1 MRKKNE
7 LENIR
12 KEKLQGIMIRSK
24 VKWAEE
30 GEKPTRYFCGLES
43 RNYVNKTIPK
53 IEKEDGSIIRN
64 QQEILS
70 EVKKFYS
77 DLYNCHDREHNTNNM
92 EILGNLQNHTI
103 LEENEKMN
111 LEGEITEEEIS
122 ITLKKMKNDKSPGS
136 DGFSAEFFKF
146 FFKDLKVYIKR
157 AINEGYYT
165 GKFSVTQRQ
174 GLITCLPKGDKP
186 RQFLKNWRPIT
197 LLNVIYK
204 IASGCIA
211 QRLKQCLPKLIS
223 SEQTGFISGRYIG
236 ENTRMIYDIM
246 NFTEEENLPG
256 LLLIIDFEKAFDSIS
271 WEFIREVLGFF
282 NFGESIKRWI
292 SVLYNDIS
300 SAVIQSGFVSEFFS
314 ISRGCRQGDPSSPY
328 IFLLCAEVLSLMIKH
343 NKNIKGVQI
352 DDIEY
357 KLSQFADDTT
367 VILNGTELSVEE
379 TINTLNIFA
388 DMSGLKINSS
398 KTRAVWIGCKKYSGE
413 TFNHRFKLNWN
424 QNNFD
429 ILGIKFSCNLQTM
442 IELNYKDKL
451 SQIDRE
457 LKQWSKRIL
466 TPFGRITV
474 LKTLIISKLNHLFI
488 ALPNPT
494 AEIINA
500 LQKKFFNFIWQSRT
514 DRVKRDILMQNYD
527 KGGLKMV
534 NLRHYICALKGS
546 WIRKLITKDSK
557 YINIFESKYTN
568 ISDLINRGTEFI
580 NKLITNN
587 NNPFWNDVLESW
599 IQICEKIEPVT
610 FDDILMTNLWD
621 NRKLKI
627 ANRHIFYKRWY
638 ENRIYFIKDLFN
650 ADGILMTYNQFIQKY
665 NLTINFMEFFGVR
678 RAVES
683 YIKKSGIVIDSAS
696 FDNNLHIPFKIR
708 EILKNK
714 SGCQAMYTI
723 LNEKNYVT
731 KSQIKWNLIFET
743 VTLSWTQIYS
753 IPAKCCSNTKLHWFQ
768 YRILQR
774 ILA

>member
-1 MRKKNE
+1 
-7 LENIR
+7 
-12 KEKLQGIMIRSK
+12 MI
-24 VKWAEE
+24 
-30 GEKPTRYFCGLES
+30 L
-43 RNYVNKTIPK
+43 
-53 IEKEDGSIIRN
+53 
-64 QQEILS
+64 
-70 EVKKFYS
+70 
-77 DLYNCHDREHNTNNM
+77 
-92 EILGNLQNHTI
+92 
-103 LEENEKMN
+103 
-111 LEGEITEEEIS
+111 
-122 ITLKKMKNDKSPGS
+122 
-136 DGFSAEFFKF
+136 
-146 FFKDLKVYIKR
+146 
-157 AINEGYYT
+157 
-165 GKFSVTQRQ
+165 
-174 GLITCLPKGDKP
+174 
-186 RQFLKNWRPIT
+186 
-197 LLNVIYK
+197 
-204 IASGCIA
+204 
-211 QRLKQCLPKLIS
+211 
-223 SEQTGFISGRYIG
+223 
-236 ENTRMIYDIM
+236 IM

-328 IFLLCAEVLSLMIKH
+328 IFLLCAEVLSLMIKQ

-388 DMSGLKINSS
+388 DMSGLKFNSS

-413 TFNHRFKLNWN
+413 TFYHRFKLNWN

-557 YINIFESKYTN
+557 YINIFE
-568 ISDLINRGTEFI
+568 
-580 NKLITNN
+580 
-587 NNPFWNDVLESW
+587 
-599 IQICEKIEPVT
+599 
-610 FDDILMTNLWD
+610 
-621 NRKLKI
+621 
-627 ANRHIFYKRWY
+627 
-638 ENRIYFIKDLFN
+638 
-650 ADGILMTYNQFIQKY
+650 
-665 NLTINFMEFFGVR
+665 
-678 RAVES
+678 
-683 YIKKSGIVIDSAS
+683 
-696 FDNNLHIPFKIR
+696 
-708 EILKNK
+708 
-714 SGCQAMYTI
+714 
-723 LNEKNYVT
+723 
-731 KSQIKWNLIFET
+731 
-743 VTLSWTQIYS
+743 
-753 IPAKCCSNTKLHWFQ
+753 
-768 YRILQR
+768 
-774 ILA
+774 